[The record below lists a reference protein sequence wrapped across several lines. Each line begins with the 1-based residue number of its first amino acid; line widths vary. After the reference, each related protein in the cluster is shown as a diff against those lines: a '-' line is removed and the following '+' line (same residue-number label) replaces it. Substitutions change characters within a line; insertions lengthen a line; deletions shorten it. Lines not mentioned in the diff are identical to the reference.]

1 MSQTQ
6 GPPPADQQHS
16 TGNDVPPRGAPG
28 VDRAH
33 LRSFEQLRRS
43 VSDRKI
49 AGVAGGLGRHLNVD
63 PTVLRV
69 LLVVLCLFGAAG
81 FVLYGVA
88 WLVVPEDGEEEGRI
102 SMRPGTRNAVLIVT
116 GVVAALLVVGHTW
129 NGLGV
134 PWPLVLIGVAVLV
147 YLAFRDRDR
156 HPPQVQGPATYPPGY
171 PPTYSTATGPDA
183 APVPETTGYQPPPP
197 WTPAPGPTPIPP
209 RSRKRGPLLFGF
221 TVALIA
227 LALGSLGLYDA
238 SGGDVVDSA
247 YPALALAVVG
257 VMLVVGAFVGRAGGL
272 IFLGIV
278 SALALAVTAVL
289 GSVGDL
295 GRRDA
300 ERLNATPASAT
311 AVQARYFVPH
321 GRVFVDLSE
330 VSDPQSLDG
339 RTIDVSTRVGEV
351 VVVLPRGIVSHVDAD
366 VSGPGQ
372 IDLPEHSSGGI
383 DNSISETVGSGPG
396 TLSITSH
403 VVAGHIEV
411 RNP

>member
-1 MSQTQ
+1 
-6 GPPPADQQHS
+6 
-16 TGNDVPPRGAPG
+16 
-28 VDRAH
+28 
-33 LRSFEQLRRS
+33 
-43 VSDRKI
+43 
-49 AGVAGGLGRHLNVD
+49 
-63 PTVLRV
+63 
-69 LLVVLCLFGAAG
+69 VLCLFGGAG

-156 HPPQVQGPATYPPGY
+156 HPARVQGPAAYPPGY
-171 PPTYSTATGPDA
+171 PPKYSTAA
-183 APVPETTGYQPPPP
+183 APGMAPLPDQATGYQPPPP
-197 WTPAPGPTPIPP
+197 WTAAPGTTPIPP

-221 TVALIA
+221 TVALVA

-238 SGGDVVDSA
+238 SGGHVVDSA

-257 VMLVVGAFVGRAGGL
+257 LMLVVGAFVGRAGGL

-295 GRRDA
+295 GQRDA
-300 ERLNATPASAT
+300 ERLNATPTSAT
-311 AVQARYFVPH
+311 AVKARYFVPH

-351 VVVLPRGIVSHVDAD
+351 VVVLPRGVVSHVDAD

-372 IDLPEHSSGGI
+372 IDLPGHSSGGI

-411 RNP
+411 RNR